1 MEATRFGCNILHGP
15 NINNFKEIYEFLK
28 MNKISTVV
36 RSQKQM
42 KIAIDKLFN
51 KKANTNTLKKKFNSI
66 GQKILYKT
74 YKEISFFL

>member
-1 MEATRFGCNILHGP
+1 
-15 NINNFKEIYEFLK
+15 

-36 RSQKQM
+36 RIQKQM

-51 KKANTNTLKKKFNSI
+51 KKANKNILKKKFNSI